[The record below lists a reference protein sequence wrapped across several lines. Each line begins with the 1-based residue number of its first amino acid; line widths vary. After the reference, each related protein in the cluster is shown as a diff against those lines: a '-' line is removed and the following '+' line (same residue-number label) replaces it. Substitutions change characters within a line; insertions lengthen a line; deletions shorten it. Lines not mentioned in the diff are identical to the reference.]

1 LPTHPNTLSTGE
13 KNDETAPSRI
23 KAYPQSAK
31 QPQGLFMNSQQKVVE
46 ELLALT
52 DIEVNGA
59 RPWDIR
65 VLNSS
70 FYSRILRDPSMQMGE
85 TYMDGWW
92 ESDQLDETINK
103 LLRAGLGYKL
113 RKNRRLA
120 WRIMMAKLFNFQARD
135 KAFIV
140 GEKHYDIGN
149 DLYRA
154 MLDPRMIYTCAYFR
168 DTDDLAQAQE
178 AKLDMVCKK
187 LNLQKGQKILDIG
200 CGWGGFLKYAAEKYG
215 VEGVGVSV
223 SQEQI
228 AYGQEMCRDFPIEL
242 RLQDYRDIDE
252 KFDHVVSLGMFE
264 HVGYKNYR
272 TYMEVVHGA
281 LKNEGCFLLHTI
293 GLHFSVV
300 KGGSWLNKYIFPGGM
315 LPSVTQIGKASE
327 RLFIIEDM
335 HNIGPNYDRT
345 LLCWFE
351 NFDAHY
357 PELKEK
363 YDERF
368 YRMWKYYLLSSAG
381 NFRSR
386 DAQVWQIL
394 FSKGRQLGGFEH
406 CRRI

>member
-1 LPTHPNTLSTGE
+1 
-13 KNDETAPSRI
+13 
-23 KAYPQSAK
+23 
-31 QPQGLFMNSQQKVVE
+31 
-46 ELLALT
+46 
-52 DIEVNGA
+52 
-59 RPWDIR
+59 
-65 VLNSS
+65 
-70 FYSRILRDPSMQMGE
+70 MQMGE

-92 ESDQLDETINK
+92 ESDQLDESINK
-103 LLRAGLGYKL
+103 LLRARLGYKL
-113 RKNRRLA
+113 RKNKRLA
-120 WRIMMAKLFNFQARD
+120 WRIMMAKLFNFQAKD

-168 DTDDLAQAQE
+168 DTDNLDLAQE
-178 AKLDMVCKK
+178 AKLDLVCKK

-215 VEGVGVSV
+215 IEGVGISV
-223 SQEQI
+223 SKEQI
-228 AYGQEMCRDFPIEL
+228 AYGQAMCGDLPIEL
-242 RLQDYRDIDE
+242 RFQDYRDINE

-272 TYMEVVHGA
+272 TYMEVVHKA
-281 LKNEGCFLLHTI
+281 LKDEGCFLLHTI

-315 LPSVTQIGKASE
+315 LPSITQIGKASE
-327 RLFIIEDM
+327 RLFIIEDV
-335 HNIGPNYDRT
+335 HNIGPNYDKT
-345 LLCWFE
+345 LMCWFE

-357 PELKEK
+357 PELKEQ

-386 DAQVWQIL
+386 DAQVWQIVL
-394 FSKGRQLGGFEH
+394 SKGRQLGGFEH
-406 CRRI
+406 CRGVM

>member
-1 LPTHPNTLSTGE
+1 
-13 KNDETAPSRI
+13 
-23 KAYPQSAK
+23 
-31 QPQGLFMNSQQKVVE
+31 MNSQKKIVE

-52 DIEVNGA
+52 DIEVNGS

-65 VLNSS
+65 VLNDN
-70 FYSRILRDPSMQMGE
+70 FYSRILKDPSMQMGE

-92 ESDQLDETINK
+92 ESDQLDESINK
-103 LLRAGLGYKL
+103 LLRARLGYKL
-113 RKNRRLA
+113 RKNKRLA
-120 WRIMMAKLFNFQARD
+120 WRIMMAKLFNFQAKD

-168 DTDDLAQAQE
+168 DTDNLDLAQE
-178 AKLDMVCKK
+178 AKLDLVCKK

-215 VEGVGVSV
+215 IEGVGISV
-223 SQEQI
+223 SKEQI
-228 AYGQEMCRDFPIEL
+228 AYGQAMCGDLPIEL
-242 RLQDYRDIDE
+242 RFQDYRDINE

-272 TYMEVVHGA
+272 TYMEVVHEA
-281 LKNEGCFLLHTI
+281 LKDEGCFLLHTI

-315 LPSVTQIGKASE
+315 LPSITQIGKASE
-327 RLFIIEDM
+327 RLFIIEDV
-335 HNIGPNYDRT
+335 HNIGPNYDKT
-345 LLCWFE
+345 LMCWFE

-357 PELKEK
+357 PELKEQ

-386 DAQVWQIL
+386 DAQVWQIVL
-394 FSKGRQLGGFEH
+394 SKGRQLGGFEH
-406 CRRI
+406 CRGVM

>member
-1 LPTHPNTLSTGE
+1 MS
-13 KNDETAPSRI
+13 
-23 KAYPQSAK
+23 
-31 QPQGLFMNSQQKVVE
+31 SQQKIIE

-52 DIEVNGA
+52 DIEVNGS

-65 VLNSS
+65 VLNDN
-70 FYSRILRDPSMQMGE
+70 FYSRVLKDPSMQMGE

-103 LLRAGLGYKL
+103 LLRAKLGYKL
-113 RKNRRLA
+113 RKNKRLA
-120 WRIMMAKLFNFQARD
+120 WRIMMAKLFNFQAKD

-149 DLYRA
+149 DLYSA

-168 DTDDLAQAQE
+168 DTDDLDLAQE

-215 VEGVGVSV
+215 IEGVGISV
-223 SQEQI
+223 SKEQI
-228 AYGQEMCRDFPIEL
+228 AYGQEMCSDLPIEL
-242 RLQDYRDIDE
+242 RLQDYRDINE

-272 TYMEVVHGA
+272 TYMEVVHKA
-281 LKNEGCFLLHTI
+281 LKDEGCFLLHTI

-300 KGGSWLNKYIFPGGM
+300 KGGSWLSKYIFPGAM

-335 HNIGPNYDRT
+335 HNIGPYYDRT
-345 LLCWFE
+345 LMCWFE
-351 NFDAHY
+351 NFDTHY
-357 PELKEK
+357 PELKDK

-386 DAQVWQIL
+386 DAQVWQVL
-394 FSKGRQLGGFEH
+394 LSKGRQLGGFEH
-406 CRRI
+406 CRGTM

>member
-1 LPTHPNTLSTGE
+1 
-13 KNDETAPSRI
+13 
-23 KAYPQSAK
+23 
-31 QPQGLFMNSQQKVVE
+31 MNSQQKIIE

-52 DIEVNGA
+52 DIEINGS

-65 VLNSS
+65 VLNDN
-70 FYSRILRDPSMQMGE
+70 FYSKVLKDPSMQMGE

-103 LLRAGLGYKL
+103 LLRAKLGYKL
-113 RKNRRLA
+113 RKNKRLA
-120 WRIMMAKLFNFQARD
+120 WRILMAKLFNFQAKD

-168 DTDDLAQAQE
+168 DTDDLDMAQE

-187 LNLQKGQKILDIG
+187 LNLQKGQKVLDIG

-215 VEGVGVSV
+215 VEGVGISV
-223 SQEQI
+223 SKEQI
-228 AYGQEMCRDFPIEL
+228 AYGQEMCRDLPVEL

-252 KFDHVVSLGMFE
+252 KFDHVISLGMFE

-272 TYMEVVHGA
+272 TYMEVVHKA
-281 LKNEGCFLLHTI
+281 LKDEGCFLLHTI

-300 KGGSWLNKYIFPGGM
+300 KGGSWLSKYIFPGAM

-335 HNIGPNYDRT
+335 HNIGPYYDKT
-345 LLCWFE
+345 LMCWFE

-363 YDERF
+363 YNETF

-394 FSKGRQLGGFEH
+394 LSKGRQLGGFEH
-406 CRRI
+406 CRGVV

>member
-1 LPTHPNTLSTGE
+1 MS
-13 KNDETAPSRI
+13 
-23 KAYPQSAK
+23 
-31 QPQGLFMNSQQKVVE
+31 SQQKIIE

-52 DIEVNGA
+52 DIEVNGS

-65 VLNSS
+65 VLNNN
-70 FYSRILRDPSMQMGE
+70 FYSRVLKDPSMQMGE

-103 LLRAGLGYKL
+103 LLRAKLGYKL
-113 RKNRRLA
+113 RKNKRLA
-120 WRIMMAKLFNFQARD
+120 WRIMMAKLFNFQAKD

-168 DTDDLAQAQE
+168 DTDNLDLAQE

-187 LNLQKGQKILDIG
+187 LNLQKGQKVLDIG

-215 VEGVGVSV
+215 VEGVGISV
-223 SQEQI
+223 SKEQI
-228 AYGQEMCRDFPIEL
+228 AYGQEMCRDLPIEL
-242 RLQDYRDIDE
+242 RLQDYRDINE
-252 KFDHVVSLGMFE
+252 KFDHVISLGMFE

-272 TYMEVVHGA
+272 TYMEVVHKA
-281 LKNEGCFLLHTI
+281 LKDEGCFLLHTI

-300 KGGSWLNKYIFPGGM
+300 KGGSWLSKYIFPGAM

-335 HNIGPNYDRT
+335 HNIGPYYDRT
-345 LLCWFE
+345 LMCWFE

-394 FSKGRQLGGFEH
+394 LSKGRQLCGFEH
-406 CRRI
+406 CRGGWNVRSLSQISRPKEHTA

>member
-1 LPTHPNTLSTGE
+1 
-13 KNDETAPSRI
+13 
-23 KAYPQSAK
+23 
-31 QPQGLFMNSQQKVVE
+31 MNSQQKIIE

-52 DIEVNGA
+52 DIEINGT

-65 VLNSS
+65 VLNDN
-70 FYSRILRDPSMQMGE
+70 FYSRVLKDPSMQMGE

-103 LLRAGLGYKL
+103 LLRAKLGYKL
-113 RKNRRLA
+113 RKNKRLA
-120 WRIMMAKLFNFQARD
+120 WRILMAKLLNFQAKD

-168 DTDDLAQAQE
+168 DTDDLDLAQE
-178 AKLDMVCKK
+178 AKLDLVCKK
-187 LNLQKGQKILDIG
+187 LNLQKGQKVLDIG

-215 VEGVGVSV
+215 VEGVGISV
-223 SQEQI
+223 SKEQI
-228 AYGQEMCRDFPIEL
+228 AYGQEMCRDLPIEL
-242 RLQDYRDIDE
+242 RLQDYRDIKE
-252 KFDHVVSLGMFE
+252 KFDHVISLGMFE

-272 TYMEVVHGA
+272 TYMEVVHKA
-281 LKNEGCFLLHTI
+281 LKDEGCFLLHTI

-300 KGGSWLNKYIFPGGM
+300 KGGSWLSKYIFPGAM

-335 HNIGPNYDRT
+335 HNIGPYYDKT
-345 LLCWFE
+345 LMCWFD

-394 FSKGRQLGGFEH
+394 LSKGRQLGGFEH
-406 CRRI
+406 CRGIG

>member
-1 LPTHPNTLSTGE
+1 
-13 KNDETAPSRI
+13 
-23 KAYPQSAK
+23 
-31 QPQGLFMNSQQKVVE
+31 MNSQQKIIE

-52 DIEVNGA
+52 DIEINGT

-65 VLNSS
+65 VLNDN
-70 FYSRILRDPSMQMGE
+70 FYSRVLKDPSMQMGE

-103 LLRAGLGYKL
+103 LLRAKLGYKL
-113 RKNRRLA
+113 RKNKRLA
-120 WRIMMAKLFNFQARD
+120 WRILMAKLLNFQAKD

-168 DTDDLAQAQE
+168 DTDDLDLAQE
-178 AKLDMVCKK
+178 AKLDLVCKK
-187 LNLQKGQKILDIG
+187 LNLQKGQKVLDIG

-215 VEGVGVSV
+215 VEGVGISV
-223 SQEQI
+223 SKEQI
-228 AYGQEMCRDFPIEL
+228 AYGQEMCRDLPIEL
-242 RLQDYRDIDE
+242 RLQDYRDIKE
-252 KFDHVVSLGMFE
+252 KFDHVISLGMFE

-272 TYMEVVHGA
+272 TYMEVVHKA
-281 LKNEGCFLLHTI
+281 LKDEGCFLLHTI

-300 KGGSWLNKYIFPGGM
+300 KGGSWLSKYIFPGAM

-335 HNIGPNYDRT
+335 HNIGPYYDKT
-345 LLCWFE
+345 LMCWFD

-386 DAQVWQIL
+386 DAQVWQVL
-394 FSKGRQLGGFEH
+394 LSKGRQLGGFEH
-406 CRRI
+406 CRGIA

>member
-1 LPTHPNTLSTGE
+1 
-13 KNDETAPSRI
+13 
-23 KAYPQSAK
+23 
-31 QPQGLFMNSQQKVVE
+31 MNSQKKIVE

-52 DIEVNGA
+52 DIEVNGS

-65 VLNSS
+65 VLNDN
-70 FYSRILRDPSMQMGE
+70 FYSRILKDPSMQMGE

-92 ESDQLDETINK
+92 ESNQLDESINK
-103 LLRAGLGYKL
+103 LLRARLGYKL
-113 RKNRRLA
+113 RKNKRMA
-120 WRIMMAKLFNFQARD
+120 WRIMMAKLFNFQAKD

-168 DTDDLAQAQE
+168 DTDNLDLAQE
-178 AKLDMVCKK
+178 AKLDLVCKK

-215 VEGVGVSV
+215 IEGVGISV
-223 SQEQI
+223 SKEQI
-228 AYGQEMCRDFPIEL
+228 AYGQAMCGDLPIDL
-242 RLQDYRDIDE
+242 RFQDYRDINE

-272 TYMEVVHGA
+272 TYMEVVHEA
-281 LKNEGCFLLHTI
+281 LKDEGCFLLHTI

-315 LPSVTQIGKASE
+315 LPSITQIGKASE
-327 RLFIIEDM
+327 RLFIIEDV
-335 HNIGPNYDRT
+335 HNIGPNYDKT
-345 LLCWFE
+345 LMCWFE

-357 PELKEK
+357 PELKEQ

-386 DAQVWQIL
+386 DAQVWQIVL
-394 FSKGRQLGGFEH
+394 SKGRQLGGFEH
-406 CRRI
+406 CRGVM

>member
-1 LPTHPNTLSTGE
+1 
-13 KNDETAPSRI
+13 
-23 KAYPQSAK
+23 
-31 QPQGLFMNSQQKVVE
+31 MNSQKKIVE

-52 DIEVNGA
+52 DIEVNGS

-65 VLNSS
+65 VLNDN
-70 FYSRILRDPSMQMGE
+70 FYSRILKDPSMQMGE

-92 ESDQLDETINK
+92 ESDQLDESINK
-103 LLRAGLGYKL
+103 LLRARLGYKL
-113 RKNRRLA
+113 RKNKRMA

-168 DTDDLAQAQE
+168 DTDNLDLAQE
-178 AKLDMVCKK
+178 AKLDLVCKK
-187 LNLQKGQKILDIG
+187 LNLQKGQRILDIG
-200 CGWGGFLKYAAEKYG
+200 CGWGGFLKYAAEKCG
-215 VEGVGVSV
+215 IEGVGISV
-223 SQEQI
+223 SKEQI
-228 AYGQEMCRDFPIEL
+228 AYGQEMCGDLPIEL
-242 RLQDYRDIDE
+242 RFQDYRDISE
-252 KFDHVVSLGMFE
+252 KFDHVVSIGMFE

-272 TYMEVVHGA
+272 TYMDVVHKA
-281 LKNEGCFLLHTI
+281 LKDEGCFLLHTI

-315 LPSVTQIGKASE
+315 LPSITQIGKASE
-327 RLFIIEDM
+327 RLFIMEDV
-335 HNIGPNYDRT
+335 HNIGPNYDKT
-345 LLCWFE
+345 LMCWFE

-357 PELKEK
+357 PELKHK

-368 YRMWKYYLLSSAG
+368 YRMWKYYLLTSAG

-394 FSKGRQLGGFEH
+394 LSKGRQLGGFEH
-406 CRRI
+406 CRGVM

>member
-1 LPTHPNTLSTGE
+1 
-13 KNDETAPSRI
+13 
-23 KAYPQSAK
+23 
-31 QPQGLFMNSQQKVVE
+31 MNSQQKIIE

-52 DIEVNGA
+52 DIEINGS

-65 VLNSS
+65 VLNDA
-70 FYSRILRDPSMQMGE
+70 FYSRVLKDPSMQMGE

-103 LLRAGLGYKL
+103 LLRARLGYKL
-113 RKNRRLA
+113 RKNKRLA
-120 WRIMMAKLFNFQARD
+120 WRILMAKLFNFQAKD

-168 DTDDLAQAQE
+168 DTDDLDMAQE

-187 LNLQKGQKILDIG
+187 LNLQKGQKVLDIG

-215 VEGVGVSV
+215 VEGVGISV
-223 SQEQI
+223 SKEQI
-228 AYGQEMCRDFPIEL
+228 AYGQEMFRDLPVEL

-252 KFDHVVSLGMFE
+252 KFDHVISLGMFE

-272 TYMEVVHGA
+272 TYMEVVHKA
-281 LKNEGCFLLHTI
+281 LKDEGCFLLHTI

-300 KGGSWLNKYIFPGGM
+300 KGGSWLSKYIFPGAM

-335 HNIGPNYDRT
+335 HNIGPYYDKT
-345 LLCWFE
+345 LMCWFE

-357 PELKEK
+357 SELKEK

-386 DAQVWQIL
+386 DAQVWQVL
-394 FSKGRQLGGFEH
+394 LSKGRQLGGFEH
-406 CRRI
+406 CRGVTESPTSL

>member
-1 LPTHPNTLSTGE
+1 MS
-13 KNDETAPSRI
+13 
-23 KAYPQSAK
+23 
-31 QPQGLFMNSQQKVVE
+31 SQQKIIE

-52 DIEVNGA
+52 DIEINGS

-65 VLNSS
+65 VLNDN
-70 FYSRILRDPSMQMGE
+70 FYSRVLKDPSMLMGE

-103 LLRAGLGYKL
+103 LLRAKLGYKL
-113 RKNRRLA
+113 RKNKKLA
-120 WRIMMAKLFNFQARD
+120 WRIMMAKLFNFQAKD

-149 DLYRA
+149 DLYSA

-168 DTDDLAQAQE
+168 DTDDLDLAQE

-187 LNLQKGQKILDIG
+187 LNLQKGQRILDIG

-215 VEGVGVSV
+215 IEGVGISV
-223 SQEQI
+223 SKEQI
-228 AYGQEMCRDFPIEL
+228 AYGQEMCRDLPIEL
-242 RLQDYRDIDE
+242 RLQDYRDINE

-272 TYMEVVHGA
+272 TYMEVVHKA
-281 LKNEGCFLLHTI
+281 LKDEGCFLLHTI

-300 KGGSWLNKYIFPGGM
+300 KGGSWLSKYIFPGAM

-335 HNIGPNYDRT
+335 HNIGPYYDRT
-345 LLCWFE
+345 LMCWFE

-357 PELKEK
+357 PELKDK

-386 DAQVWQIL
+386 DAQVWQVL
-394 FSKGRQLGGFEH
+394 LSKGRQLGGFEH
-406 CRRI
+406 CRGTM

>member
-1 LPTHPNTLSTGE
+1 
-13 KNDETAPSRI
+13 
-23 KAYPQSAK
+23 
-31 QPQGLFMNSQQKVVE
+31 MNSQKKIVE

-52 DIEVNGA
+52 DIEVNGS

-65 VLNSS
+65 VLNDN
-70 FYSRILRDPSMQMGE
+70 FYSRILKDPSMQMGE

-92 ESDQLDETINK
+92 ESDQLDESINK
-103 LLRAGLGYKL
+103 LLRARLGYKL
-113 RKNRRLA
+113 RKNKRMA

-168 DTDDLAQAQE
+168 DTDNLDLAQE
-178 AKLDMVCKK
+178 AKLDLVCKK
-187 LNLQKGQKILDIG
+187 LNLQKGQRILDIG
-200 CGWGGFLKYAAEKYG
+200 CGWGGFLKYAAEKCG
-215 VEGVGVSV
+215 IEGVGISV
-223 SQEQI
+223 SKEQI
-228 AYGQEMCRDFPIEL
+228 AYGQEMCGDLPIEL
-242 RLQDYRDIDE
+242 RFQDYRDISE
-252 KFDHVVSLGMFE
+252 KFDHVVSIGMFE

-272 TYMEVVHGA
+272 TYMEVVHKA
-281 LKNEGCFLLHTI
+281 LKDEGCFLLHTI

-315 LPSVTQIGKASE
+315 LPSITQIGKASE
-327 RLFIIEDM
+327 RLFIIEDV
-335 HNIGPNYDRT
+335 HNIGPNYDKT
-345 LLCWFE
+345 LMCWFE

-357 PELKEK
+357 PELKHK

-368 YRMWKYYLLSSAG
+368 YRMWKYYLLTSAG

-394 FSKGRQLGGFEH
+394 LSKGRQLGGFEH
-406 CRRI
+406 CRGVM

>member
-1 LPTHPNTLSTGE
+1 
-13 KNDETAPSRI
+13 
-23 KAYPQSAK
+23 
-31 QPQGLFMNSQQKVVE
+31 MNSQQKIIE

-52 DIEVNGA
+52 DIEINGS

-65 VLNSS
+65 VLNDS
-70 FYSRILRDPSMQMGE
+70 FYSRVLKDPSMQMGE

-103 LLRAGLGYKL
+103 LLRARLGYKL
-113 RKNRRLA
+113 RKNKRLA
-120 WRIMMAKLFNFQARD
+120 WRILMAKLLNFQAKD

-168 DTDDLAQAQE
+168 DTDDLDLAQE
-178 AKLDMVCKK
+178 AKLDLVCKK

-215 VEGVGVSV
+215 VEGVGISV
-223 SQEQI
+223 SKEQI
-228 AYGQEMCRDFPIEL
+228 GYGQEMCRDLPIEL
-242 RLQDYRDIDE
+242 RLQDYRDINE

-272 TYMEVVHGA
+272 TYMEVVHKA
-281 LKNEGCFLLHTI
+281 LKDEGCFLLHTI

-300 KGGSWLNKYIFPGGM
+300 KGGSWLSKYIFPGAM
-315 LPSVTQIGKASE
+315 LPSVSQIGKASE

-335 HNIGPNYDRT
+335 HNIGPYYDRT
-345 LLCWFE
+345 LMCWFE
-351 NFDAHY
+351 NFDSHY

-386 DAQVWQIL
+386 DAQVWQVL
-394 FSKGRQLGGFEH
+394 LSKGRQLGGFEH
-406 CRRI
+406 CRGVA

>member
-1 LPTHPNTLSTGE
+1 
-13 KNDETAPSRI
+13 
-23 KAYPQSAK
+23 
-31 QPQGLFMNSQQKVVE
+31 MNSQKKIVE

-52 DIEVNGA
+52 DIEVNGS

-65 VLNSS
+65 VLNDS
-70 FYSRILRDPSMQMGE
+70 FYSRILKDPSMQMGE

-92 ESDQLDETINK
+92 ESDQLDESINK
-103 LLRAGLGYKL
+103 LLRARLGYKL
-113 RKNRRLA
+113 RKNKRLA
-120 WRIMMAKLFNFQARD
+120 WRIMMAKLFNFQAKD

-168 DTDDLAQAQE
+168 DTDNLDLAQE
-178 AKLDMVCKK
+178 AKLDLVCKK

-215 VEGVGVSV
+215 IEGVGISV
-223 SQEQI
+223 SKEQI
-228 AYGQEMCRDFPIEL
+228 AYGQAMCGDLPIEL
-242 RLQDYRDIDE
+242 RFQDYRDINE

-272 TYMEVVHGA
+272 TYMEVVHKA
-281 LKNEGCFLLHTI
+281 LKDEGCFLLHTI

-315 LPSVTQIGKASE
+315 LPSITQIGKASE
-327 RLFIIEDM
+327 RLFIIEDV
-335 HNIGPNYDRT
+335 HNIGPNYDKT
-345 LLCWFE
+345 LMCWFE

-357 PELKEK
+357 PELKEQ

-386 DAQVWQIL
+386 DAQVWQIVL
-394 FSKGRQLGGFEH
+394 SKGRQLGGFEH
-406 CRRI
+406 CRGVM

>member
-1 LPTHPNTLSTGE
+1 MT
-13 KNDETAPSRI
+13 
-23 KAYPQSAK
+23 
-31 QPQGLFMNSQQKVVE
+31 SQQKLIE

-52 DIEVNGA
+52 DIEINGS

-65 VLNSS
+65 VLNDN
-70 FYSRILRDPSMQMGE
+70 FYSRVLKDPSMQMGE

-103 LLRAGLGYKL
+103 LLRARLGYKL
-113 RKNRRLA
+113 RKNKRLA
-120 WRIMMAKLFNFQARD
+120 WRILMAKLFNFQAKD

-140 GEKHYDIGN
+140 GEKHSDIGN
-149 DLYRA
+149 DLYCA

-168 DTDDLAQAQE
+168 DTDDLDLAQE
-178 AKLDMVCKK
+178 AKLDLVCKK

-215 VEGVGVSV
+215 VEGVGISV
-223 SQEQI
+223 SKEQI
-228 AYGQEMCRDFPIEL
+228 AYGQEMCRDLPIDL
-242 RLQDYRDIDE
+242 RLQDYRDIKE

-272 TYMEVVHGA
+272 TYMEVVHKA
-281 LKNEGCFLLHTI
+281 LKDEGCFLLHTI

-300 KGGSWLNKYIFPGGM
+300 KGGSWLSKYIFPGAM
-315 LPSVTQIGKASE
+315 LPSVTQIGKATE
-327 RLFIIEDM
+327 RLFIVEDM
-335 HNIGPNYDRT
+335 HNIGPYYDRT
-345 LLCWFE
+345 LMCWFE

-357 PELKEK
+357 PELKEQ

-386 DAQVWQIL
+386 DAQVWQVL
-394 FSKGRQLGGFEH
+394 LSKGRQLCGFEH
-406 CRRI
+406 CRGIA

>member
-1 LPTHPNTLSTGE
+1 MT
-13 KNDETAPSRI
+13 
-23 KAYPQSAK
+23 
-31 QPQGLFMNSQQKVVE
+31 SQQKLIE

-52 DIEVNGA
+52 DIEINGS

-65 VLNSS
+65 VLNDN
-70 FYSRILRDPSMQMGE
+70 FYSRVLKDPSMQMGE

-103 LLRAGLGYKL
+103 LLRARLGYKL
-113 RKNRRLA
+113 RKNKRLA
-120 WRIMMAKLFNFQARD
+120 WRILMAKLFNFQAKD

-168 DTDDLAQAQE
+168 DTDDLDLAQE
-178 AKLDMVCKK
+178 AKLDLVCKK

-215 VEGVGVSV
+215 VEGVGISV
-223 SQEQI
+223 SKEQI
-228 AYGQEMCRDFPIEL
+228 AYGQEMCRDLPIDL
-242 RLQDYRDIDE
+242 RLQDYRDIKE

-272 TYMEVVHGA
+272 TYMEVVHKA
-281 LKNEGCFLLHTI
+281 LKDEGCFLLHTI

-300 KGGSWLNKYIFPGGM
+300 KGGSWLSKYIFPGAM

-327 RLFIIEDM
+327 RLFIVEDM
-335 HNIGPNYDRT
+335 HNIGPYYDRT
-345 LLCWFE
+345 LMCWFE

-386 DAQVWQIL
+386 DAQVWQVL
-394 FSKGRQLGGFEH
+394 LSKGRQLCGFEH
-406 CRRI
+406 CRGIA

>member
-1 LPTHPNTLSTGE
+1 MS
-13 KNDETAPSRI
+13 
-23 KAYPQSAK
+23 
-31 QPQGLFMNSQQKVVE
+31 SQQKIIE

-52 DIEVNGA
+52 DIHINGS
-59 RPWDIR
+59 RSWDIR
-65 VLNSS
+65 ILNDAFYARVLK
-70 FYSRILRDPSMQMGE
+70 DPSMQMGE

-103 LLRAGLGYKL
+103 LLRAKLGYKL
-113 RKNRRLA
+113 RKNKQLA
-120 WRIMMAKLFNFQARD
+120 WRILMAKCFNFQAKD

-154 MLDPRMIYTCAYFR
+154 MLDPRMIYTCAYFS
-168 DTDDLAQAQE
+168 DTDDLALAQE
-178 AKLDMVCKK
+178 VKLDMVCKK
-187 LNLQKGQKILDIG
+187 LNLQKGQKVLDIG

-215 VEGVGVSV
+215 VEGVGISV
-223 SQEQI
+223 SKEQI
-228 AYGQEMCRDFPIEL
+228 AYGQEMCRDLPVEL

-252 KFDHVVSLGMFE
+252 KFDHVISLGMFE

-272 TYMEVVHGA
+272 TYMEVVHNA
-281 LKNEGCFLLHTI
+281 LKDEGCFLLHTI

-300 KGGSWLNKYIFPGGM
+300 KGGSWLSKYIFPGAM

-335 HNIGPNYDRT
+335 HNIGPHYDKT
-345 LLCWFE
+345 LMCWFE

-357 PELKEK
+357 PMLKDK
-363 YDERF
+363 YDDRF

-386 DAQVWQIL
+386 DAQVWQVL
-394 FSKGRQLGGFEH
+394 LSKGRQLGGFEH
-406 CRRI
+406 CRGNM

>member
-1 LPTHPNTLSTGE
+1 
-13 KNDETAPSRI
+13 
-23 KAYPQSAK
+23 
-31 QPQGLFMNSQQKVVE
+31 MNSQKKIVE

-52 DIEVNGA
+52 DIEVNGS

-65 VLNSS
+65 VLNDN
-70 FYSRILRDPSMQMGE
+70 FYSRILKDPSMQMGE

-92 ESDQLDETINK
+92 ESDQLDESINK
-103 LLRAGLGYKL
+103 LLRARLGYKL
-113 RKNRRLA
+113 RKNKRLA
-120 WRIMMAKLFNFQARD
+120 WRIMMAKLFNFQAKD

-168 DTDDLAQAQE
+168 DTDNLDLAQE
-178 AKLDMVCKK
+178 AKLDLVCKK

-215 VEGVGVSV
+215 IEGVGISV
-223 SQEQI
+223 SKEQI
-228 AYGQEMCRDFPIEL
+228 AYGQEMCGNLPIEL
-242 RLQDYRDIDE
+242 RFQDYRDINE

-272 TYMEVVHGA
+272 TYMEVVHEA
-281 LKNEGCFLLHTI
+281 LKDEGCFLLHTI

-315 LPSVTQIGKASE
+315 LPSITQIGKASE
-327 RLFIIEDM
+327 RLFIIEDV
-335 HNIGPNYDRT
+335 HNIGPNYDKT
-345 LLCWFE
+345 LMCWFE

-357 PELKEK
+357 PELKDK

-386 DAQVWQIL
+386 DAQVWQIVL
-394 FSKGRQLGGFEH
+394 SKGRQLGGFEH
-406 CRRI
+406 CRGVM

>member
-1 LPTHPNTLSTGE
+1 MT
-13 KNDETAPSRI
+13 
-23 KAYPQSAK
+23 
-31 QPQGLFMNSQQKVVE
+31 SQQKIIE

-52 DIEVNGA
+52 DIEINGS

-65 VLNSS
+65 VLNDN
-70 FYSRILRDPSMQMGE
+70 FYSRVLKDPSMQMGE

-103 LLRAGLGYKL
+103 LLRARLGYKL
-113 RKNRRLA
+113 RKNKRLA
-120 WRIMMAKLFNFQARD
+120 WRILMAKLFNFQAKD

-168 DTDDLAQAQE
+168 DTDDLDLAQE
-178 AKLDMVCKK
+178 AKLDLVCKK

-215 VEGVGVSV
+215 VEGVGISV
-223 SQEQI
+223 SKEQI
-228 AYGQEMCRDFPIEL
+228 AYGQEMCRDLPIDL
-242 RLQDYRDIDE
+242 RLQDYRDINE

-272 TYMEVVHGA
+272 TYMEVVHKA
-281 LKNEGCFLLHTI
+281 LKDEGCFLLHTI

-300 KGGSWLNKYIFPGGM
+300 KGGSWLSKYIFPGAM
-315 LPSVTQIGKASE
+315 LPSVTQIGKATE
-327 RLFIIEDM
+327 RLFIVEDM
-335 HNIGPNYDRT
+335 HNIGPYYDRT
-345 LLCWFE
+345 LMCWFE

-386 DAQVWQIL
+386 DAQVWQVL
-394 FSKGRQLGGFEH
+394 LSKGRQLCGFEH
-406 CRRI
+406 CRGIA